1 MPVIYYALP
10 AFFEDASYCNKIL
23 RNPFEMCQT
32 FEDASE
38 MIHLKG
44 RAPNGHKS
52 GRVGS
57 THMSANSERTKFT
70 QVDFSVIITN
80 CRYERYLKIAEADL
94 VRCACFGTKVYTFG
108 GHRPGQRT
116 INTGKR

>member
-1 MPVIYYALP
+1 MLFQ
-10 AFFEDASYCNKIL
+10 FFEDASFCNQVLGNRLK
-23 RNPFEMCQT
+23 MCQT

-52 GRVGS
+52 GRFGL
-57 THMSANSERTKFT
+57 THMSANSERTKFR
-70 QVDFSVIITN
+70 QAGFSVIITN
-80 CRYERYLKIAEADL
+80 CRYERYLEIAEADL

>member
-1 MPVIYYALP
+1 MRVIQ
-10 AFFEDASYCNKIL
+10 FFEDASFCNQVLGNRFK
-23 RNPFEMCQT
+23 MCQT

-44 RAPNGHKS
+44 RAPNGYRT
-52 GRVGS
+52 GRFGLA
-57 THMSANSERTKFT
+57 HMSASSERTKFP
-70 QVDFSVIITN
+70 QAGFSVIITN
-80 CRYERYLKIAEADL
+80 CRYERHLEIVEADL

-108 GHRPGQRT
+108 GHRAGQRT